1 MILLQLL
8 CNLISFKNVSENFD
22 ILALQLSK
30 KSCCT
35 STLLMEKWKYRRCH
49 LNNWYEKYENSIKL
63 VFLSRKKENYLYV
76 FLFSGVWKQMFHYHY
91 TKLNLDVENIPK
103 LYIYHSIQFRV
114 TYMLLQ
120 RYYNIRKSVI
130 QPYGN
135 VRFTSPNVI
144 VPFTSTSKLIFKFSW
159 YSN

>member
-22 ILALQLSK
+22 ILVLQLSK

-103 LYIYHSIQFRV
+103 LYIYITQYSLE
-114 TYMLLQ
+114 LLTCC
-120 RYYNIRKSVI
+120 YKGIITLEKV
-130 QPYGN
+130 
-135 VRFTSPNVI
+135 
-144 VPFTSTSKLIFKFSW
+144 
-159 YSN
+159 

>member
-103 LYIYHSIQFRV
+103 LYIYITQYSLE
-114 TYMLLQ
+114 LLTCC
-120 RYYNIRKSVI
+120 YKGIITLEKV
-130 QPYGN
+130 
-135 VRFTSPNVI
+135 
-144 VPFTSTSKLIFKFSW
+144 
-159 YSN
+159 